1 MMLFVVGIECGHTFD
16 YTTRE
21 CCKLS
26 AMTVAV
32 SVLTRVFD
40 IICRTHKLTHVV
52 FWIPRSVPY
61 LTVSLALSICNMDN
75 TALPKYFAI
84 NNTVHIHVNA
94 NATNIS
100 CTEHC
105 YHPIVTTINNPP
117 SILRDV
123 SDETTS
129 YKSSEFLWFRLRIVF
144 DLVNNMFVGYLFL

>member
-105 YHPIVTTINNPP
+105 YHPIVTTINNP
-117 SILRDV
+117 LL
-123 SDETTS
+123 
-129 YKSSEFLWFRLRIVF
+129 SSGMFRMKRLPINHRNFF
-144 DLVNNMFVGYLFL
+144 DFVYELFLIW